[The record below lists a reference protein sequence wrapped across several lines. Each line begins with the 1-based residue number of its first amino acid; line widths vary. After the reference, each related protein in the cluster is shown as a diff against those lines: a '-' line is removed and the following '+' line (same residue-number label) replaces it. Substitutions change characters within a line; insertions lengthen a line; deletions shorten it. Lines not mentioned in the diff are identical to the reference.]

1 MSDDRPRPQYGE
13 YATPEEQRARI
24 RQPDATFD
32 LDAGKA
38 PDAAPPAPAP
48 IPTPAAGPAARNPR
62 AMDRI
67 ATIALLALGLFEVL
81 RSIPGFVD
89 PNELLTQLLTQFGV
103 DGGLSDPAGA
113 RAWGAAAAVLLAV
126 GWFATA
132 TVSVWNLRAGRLS
145 FWIPLLGGVVFTL
158 LASMLLVVPLMMDPA
173 LMQQLGSITPVPTPS
188 AT

>member
-1 MSDDRPRPQYGE
+1 MSDERPRPQYGE

-32 LDAGKA
+32 LDAGKT

-48 IPTPAAGPAARNPR
+48 APAAGPVARNPR
-62 AMDRI
+62 AMDRV

-89 PNELLTQLLTQFGV
+89 PAAMFALAFSQLGV
-103 DGGLSDPAGA
+103 DASLADPASA
-113 RAWGAAAAVLLAV
+113 RGWGIAAAIVMAV

-132 TVSVWNLRAGRLS
+132 GVSVWNLRAGRLS
-145 FWIPLLGGVVFTL
+145 FWIPLVGAVVVMLIATVL
-158 LASMLLVVPLMMDPA
+158 LFVPLMTDPA
-173 LMQQLGSITPVPTPS
+173 LVQQLSGVTPLPSPS

>member
-1 MSDDRPRPQYGE
+1 MSDERPRPQYGE

-38 PDAAPPAPAP
+38 PDAAPPAPSPAR
-48 IPTPAAGPAARNPR
+48 AAGPVARNPR
-62 AMDRI
+62 AMDRV
-67 ATIALLALGLFEVL
+67 ATIALLAIGLFEVL

-103 DGGLSDPAGA
+103 DGGLTDAAGA
-113 RAWGAAAAVLLAV
+113 RAWGEAAAILLAV

-132 TVSVWNLRAGRLS
+132 GVSVWNLRAGRLS
-145 FWIPLLGGVVFTL
+145 FWIPLVGGVVFTL
-158 LASMLLVVPLMMDPA
+158 LASVLLVVPLMSDPG
-173 LMQQLGSITPVPTPS
+173 LMQQLSGITPVPTPS

>member
-132 TVSVWNLRAGRLS
+132 AVSVWNLRAGRLS

>member
-1 MSDDRPRPQYGE
+1 MSDERPRPQYGE

-48 IPTPAAGPAARNPR
+48 NPAAGPVARNPR
-62 AMDRI
+62 AMDRV

-103 DGGLSDPAGA
+103 DGGLSDAAGA
-113 RAWGAAAAVLLAV
+113 RAWGAAAAILLAV

-132 TVSVWNLRAGRLS
+132 AVSVWNLRAGRLS
-145 FWIPLLGGVVFTL
+145 FWIPLVGGVVFTL
-158 LASMLLVVPLMMDPA
+158 LASVLLVVPLMSDPG
-173 LMQQLGSITPVPTPS
+173 LMQQIGGITPLPTPS